1 MYEVYIDRWLLPLLP
16 KEIEI
21 NAGNKNNTITLINGT
36 EFNILKSPELKKI
49 KLEFVLPAYQY
60 PFANHRLGFKKPKEY
75 LSKFER
81 LKLKKTP
88 FQFIVTREYPTQ
100 KKYYDTNIKV
110 SLEEFSVKDTTD
122 EFMDIVVSMELK
134 EYKDPRMT
142 VLEKLEDDLGGYI
155 TMPRG
160 ITKIFDQIYMSKTGE
175 FLWQIVRAQTGGLE
189 KLGEIMNTNG
199 INNLNEYLPEVIRI
213 ANK

>member
-1 MYEVYIDRWLLPLLP
+1 
-16 KEIEI
+16 
-21 NAGNKNNTITLINGT
+21 
-36 EFNILKSPELKKI
+36 
-49 KLEFVLPAYQY
+49 
-60 PFANHRLGFKKPKEY
+60 
-75 LSKFER
+75 
-81 LKLKKTP
+81 
-88 FQFIVTREYPTQ
+88 
-100 KKYYDTNIKV
+100 
-110 SLEEFSVKDTTD
+110 
-122 EFMDIVVSMELK
+122 MDVVVSVELK

-175 FLWQIVRAQTGGLE
+175 FLWQIVRSQTGGLE

-199 INNLNEYLPEVIRI
+199 IDSLNDFLPEVIRI